1 MKKILF
7 IIFIAFFSA
16 CSSNDYNE
24 ISDMQS
30 GSDKTAY
37 KYITIKNGDGIA
49 NLYLAGMIG
58 MAPGQISDTIKIYTE
73 TKDILYQWSGKDYSK
88 IIWDTLHVDLSKI
101 DKYKGVNIILKK

>member
-7 IIFIAFFSA
+7 LIFIAFFSA
-16 CSSNDYNE
+16 CSSEDDG
-24 ISDMQS
+24 ISD
-30 GSDKTAY
+30 
-37 KYITIKNGDGIA
+37 
-49 NLYLAGMIG
+49 LYLAGMIG

-88 IIWDTLHVDLSKI
+88 ILWDTLHIDLSKI

>member
-1 MKKILF
+1 MKKIIFL
-7 IIFIAFFSA
+7 IFIAFFSA
-16 CSSNDYNE
+16 CSSEDDG

-30 GSDKTAY
+30 GNDKTAY
-37 KYITIKNGDGIA
+37 KYITIKNGDGTS

-73 TKDILYQWSGKDYSK
+73 TKNILYQWSGKDYSK
-88 IIWDTLHVDLSKI
+88 ILWDTLHIDLSKI